1 MRTTYNIGGMP
12 HLERLRLGA
21 KFIPCGHHRNL
32 NFHDHEFSELSII
45 LHSTSTLHWVE
56 GKSYPLQ
63 RGDVI
68 LMHPGKI
75 HAYENTQELSLF
87 NLLYEP
93 ENLPVPRLDGSG
105 LYLFPMVMTPICTPE
120 HSWEK
125 PLTTLDEE
133 TLSEIETIVPQLNKE
148 LQEELPGK
156 NLRAFSL
163 FLNLLTLICRSGGTV
178 QKNDSASPISG
189 AINYLNNNYQHSI
202 NIDILVKQFNVSRR
216 VFFRKFKELTGYSPL
231 QYLLQQRLSAAE
243 HLLRRTDLPLSAIA
257 ERCGFCDSN
266 YLSKLFA
273 RHHHTSPGTFR
284 KNNSEKNQNNDF
296 GHNGSVSHRQQ

>member
-21 KFIPCGHHRNL
+21 KYIPCGEHRNL

-45 LHSTSTLHWVE
+45 LHSTSTLHWVD
-56 GKSYPLQ
+56 GKSHPLQ

-93 ENLPVPRLDGSG
+93 ENLPVPRLDSSG
-105 LYLFPMVMTPICTPE
+105 LYLFPMIMTPICSPD
-120 HSWEK
+120 HSPEK

-133 TLSEIETIVPQLNKE
+133 TLKEIETIVPQLNKE
-148 LQEELPGK
+148 LQDELPGK

-163 FLNLLTLICRSGGTV
+163 FLNVLTLVCRSGGTV
-178 QKNDSASPISG
+178 QKNDSASTISG
-189 AINYLNNNYQHSI
+189 AVNYLNNNYQHNI
-202 NIDILVKQFNVSRR
+202 HIDIMAKQFNVSRR
-216 VFFRKFKELTGYSPL
+216 VFYRKFKELTGYSPL

-243 HLLRRTDLPLSAIA
+243 HLLRSTELSLAAIA

-266 YLSKLFA
+266 YLSKLFL
-273 RHHHTSPGTFR
+273 RHNHTSPVLFR
-284 KNNSEKNQNNDF
+284 KNNSKKSLSDT
-296 GHNGSVSHRQQ
+296 GRA